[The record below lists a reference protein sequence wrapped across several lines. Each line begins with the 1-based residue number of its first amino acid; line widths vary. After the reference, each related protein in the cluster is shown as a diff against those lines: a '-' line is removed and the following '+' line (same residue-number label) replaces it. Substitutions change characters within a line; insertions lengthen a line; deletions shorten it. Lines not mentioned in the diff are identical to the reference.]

1 EDAEAHRK
9 LMARLD
15 TMTQEEF
22 LQSLVRSGLCDAA
35 GKLLPPYADEDD
47 GAPTRPTGAPSQP
60 PRYPPRRPR
69 GPHGVGPA
77 RAAPLVRLV
86 REAQDPGARRGIEAK
101 PQGVE
106 LRE

>member
-1 EDAEAHRK
+1 MTDRDRAPWPEDVLTDEQGRPFFVGSSYQPEDAEAHRK

-22 LQSLVRSGLCDAA
+22 LQSLVRSGICDAA

-60 PRYPPRRPR
+60 PR
-69 GPHGVGPA
+69 
-77 RAAPLVRLV
+77 
-86 REAQDPGARRGIEAK
+86 
-101 PQGVE
+101 
-106 LRE
+106 